1 MLKTLA
7 AICAVLFILAG
18 VPVLL
23 FFNIEQK
30 AFSSETYK
38 KAFENQKL
46 YERMPALVAATLST
60 TISQNGNTPA
70 FLKELSADEWQTT
83 ISSMLPP
90 DELRTM
96 TDQTLDSAFDYLNF
110 KSNSVVVSL
119 LPVKAKLAGQGGVNV
134 VREFLS
140 TQPAC
145 TVDQL
150 TQMGLGLLQ
159 GNITLCN
166 PPEQAL
172 GFFEP
177 FIQSQLQTITATFPD
192 EIALVPG
199 TESGTPN
206 DPRLKLQ
213 WVRSGISFSPFFLF
227 LLLLGIAV
235 FAVRSLRDLL
245 LWWGW
250 PLLITGA
257 TAALIALVGSPMIS
271 WFLQLIIQIYGAAI
285 LPPLLASALGETAS
299 AVASQM
305 LAAVIIEGFIM
316 ATIGLLM
323 VIAGSFITRRQRYQ
337 TPVSY

>member
-23 FFNIEQK
+23 FFNIERK
-30 AFSSETYK
+30 AFVSDTYK
-38 KAFENQKL
+38 QAFENQRL
-46 YERMPALVAATLST
+46 YERMPSLVAATLSA

-83 ISSMLPP
+83 ISSILPP
-90 DELRTM
+90 EELRAM

-110 KSNSVVVSL
+110 RSNSVVISL

-192 EIALVPG
+192 QIDLVPG

-213 WVRSGISFSPFFLF
+213 WVRSGISFSPFFLI
-227 LLLLGIAV
+227 LLLLAIAV
-235 FAVRSLRDLL
+235 FAVRSIRDLL
-245 LWWGW
+245 VWWGW
-250 PLLITGA
+250 PLLITGGL
-257 TAALIALVGSPMIS
+257 AALIALVGSPFIGGI
-271 WFLQLIIQIYGAAI
+271 LQLIIQIYGGSF
-285 LPPLLASALGETAS
+285 LPPLLASAIAETAS

-305 LAAVIIEGFIM
+305 MVPVILQGFVLAM
-316 ATIGLLM
+316 IGLLM
-323 VIAGSFITRRQRYQ
+323 VIAGTLLPKRQR
-337 TPVSY
+337 TIVVE